1 MIKTI
6 TIFKRGSHLTGTIFK
21 DTALLNGEPYFAEV
35 LNDKELIKS
44 PHFVDE
50 DIAMNWIDEQFECII
65 SRRFVRA

>member
-6 TIFKRGSHLTGTIFK
+6 TIFKRGAHLTGTIYK
-21 DTALLNGEPYFAEV
+21 DTLLLNGEPYFAEV
-35 LNDKELIKS
+35 LNDKQVIKS

-50 DIAMNWIDEQFECII
+50 DVAMNWIEEQFENVI